1 MSNPDTPGAQ
11 RILDSVSGMANYL
24 QSHLLPP
31 VSEDWQTGVPSGTGP
46 TGFSAALIPY
56 LMQKNMK
63 PEVHN
68 QWLRLN
74 ADYDRADGLY
84 GKTSHYYDQNL
95 ALFALGWVY
104 HTIRFD
110 RNGELKPS
118 WSNRK

>member
-1 MSNPDTPGAQ
+1 
-11 RILDSVSGMANYL
+11 

-31 VSEDWQTGVPSGTGP
+31 VSENWQTGATSGTGP

-56 LMQKNMK
+56 LMQKNMN
-63 PEVHN
+63 PAMHN

-74 ADYDRADGLY
+74 ADYDRANGLY
-84 GKTSHYYDQNL
+84 GKTAHYYDQNL